1 VGSDRAPAVRQPGAY
16 DPDGRALR
24 DALVAE
30 PPYRLRQVEEG
41 LWRQH
46 RRPLELTVL
55 PRRLRDELDAAFPP
69 ALRRVA
75 ESVADRGRTI
85 KWVFELHDGAT
96 IETVVMAYGDRVTAC
111 ISSQAGCAMGCTFCA
126 TGQAGFRRHLLADE
140 LLEQVAL
147 AARHSEPR
155 RLSNVVFMGMGEPL
169 ANYDAT
175 VATLGALSSRMGL
188 SARHLTVST
197 VGVAPA
203 IERLALDAP
212 TVTLAV
218 SLHAANDELRDSLVP
233 LNRTYPLERVEAA
246 CLAWTAATRR
256 RMSFEWALI
265 DSVNDRT
272 SDAAELAQIARRC
285 GAHVNLIALNPTPG
299 YATPGTPR
307 SGVVAFRDALVR
319 LGVNAT
325 IRATRGQEIDAACGQ
340 LAAVAGARRAR
351 VRAPRRAPTPA

>member
-1 VGSDRAPAVRQPGAY
+1 VVSDRATAPRAPGAY
-16 DPDGRALR
+16 DPDGTALR
-24 DALVAE
+24 EALAAE
-30 PPYRLRQVEEG
+30 PPYRLRQVDEG

-46 RRPLELTVL
+46 RRPSELTVL
-55 PRRLRDELDAAFPP
+55 PRRLRDALDAALPP
-69 ALRRVA
+69 ALRCVA
-75 ESVADRGRTI
+75 ESVADGGRTT
-85 KWVFELHDGAT
+85 KWVFELHDAAT

-126 TGQAGFRRHLLADE
+126 TGQAGFRRHLGADE

-175 VATLGALSSRMGL
+175 VATVRALTSKMGL
-188 SARHLTVST
+188 SARHVTVST

-203 IERLALDAP
+203 IERLSRDTP

-218 SLHAANDELRDSLVP
+218 SLHAANDELRDTLVP

-246 CLAWTAATRR
+246 CLAWTSVTRR
-256 RMSFEWALI
+256 RVSFEWALI
-265 DSVNDRT
+265 DSVNDRVA
-272 SDAAELAQIARRC
+272 DAAELAAIARRC

-307 SGVVAFRDALVR
+307 AGVVAFRDALVR
-319 LGVNAT
+319 FGVNAT

-340 LAAVAGARRAR
+340 LAAVAGARRTR
-351 VRAPRRAPTPA
+351 VRTVARPTRA